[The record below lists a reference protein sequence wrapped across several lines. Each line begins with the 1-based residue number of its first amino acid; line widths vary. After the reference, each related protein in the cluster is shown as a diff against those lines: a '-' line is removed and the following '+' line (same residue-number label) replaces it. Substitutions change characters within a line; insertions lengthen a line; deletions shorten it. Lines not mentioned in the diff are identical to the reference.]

1 MKPRYSPSEAHLEP
15 QPVDRVLGLL
25 VNFGKVCLILLLVPV
40 VWEVCQL
47 PKAEQE
53 AQLQKLNV
61 LYQEKAALSAVCE
74 KLKRQIGWIKTD
86 TAYLEMRARDHE
98 NMQKKGEYVI
108 RIE

>member
-1 MKPRYSPSEAHLEP
+1 MKARPILHENRLEP

-25 VNFGKVCLILLLVPV
+25 VNLGKICLILLLVPV

-53 AQLQKLNV
+53 AQQQKLNS
-61 LYQEKAALSAVCE
+61 LHEEKARLFAVCE